1 MSNRHHQL
9 VAIGEPS
16 SVIVSGR
23 TEGGFGLFRVPYQL
37 HCTNIIVENIKRR
50 RAIRRYGFVN
60 VLAIIYGTRYTCS
73 ASKRIYANDREI
85 TAAGDS
91 NVPCCQND
99 GDWYSIASVRDKKP
113 RVN

>member
-1 MSNRHHQL
+1 M
-9 VAIGEPS
+9 
-16 SVIVSGR
+16 IVSGR

-60 VLAIIYGTRYTCS
+60 VLAIIYGTRYTCLVVEFRLIHP

-99 GDWYSIASVRDKKP
+99 SDWYSIASVRDKKP